1 MANADL
7 TDSSATCQLIES
19 AAGGNAAAL
28 NDLMSRH
35 TDSLQGA
42 VRRRLGRNLARR
54 VDPSDIVQETQ
65 KTALERFAD
74 YCRRRPMPF
83 RLWLLRTAHE
93 RIVDAERQHLHAQK
107 RAVDREMAIPDASS
121 FALARELLVSTP
133 GPERQAMRKEVAR
146 QIRRCLALLSEPD
159 REILMFRCFEGLNNR
174 EVATLLELNPET
186 TKKRFTR
193 ALLRMRHALQDA
205 GISDMDCTI

>member
-1 MANADL
+1 MTNTTL
-7 TDSSATCQLIES
+7 KDSSATCRLIDS
-19 AAGGNAAAL
+19 AAGGDAVAL

-35 TDSLQGA
+35 ADSLQGA
-42 VRRRLGRNLARR
+42 VRRRLGRKLAGR
-54 VDPSDIVQETQ
+54 VDPSDIVQEAQ
-65 KTALERFAD
+65 KTVLERFAD

-93 RIVDAERQHLHAQK
+93 RIVDAEREHLHAQK

-121 FALARELLVSTP
+121 FALASELLASTP
-133 GPERQAMRKEVAR
+133 GPERQAMRKEVAQ

-174 EVATLLELNPET
+174 EVATLLELKPET

-193 ALLRMRHALQDA
+193 ALLRMRRVLNDA
-205 GISDMDCTI
+205 GISDIEIP